1 VKINSPVRNLHL
13 LRKDLRNRKNAPSG
27 RFRKPQLITVPKRCL
42 KRNPKNQENN
52 KRRQRLSFC
61 FQDKQFPYFVK
72 MLSGELGKMICV
84 GIHTNLWGWSCLG
97 QIPPQAGEPFRVNP
111 NADASKEEKTTTYGK
126 FAEP

>member
-1 VKINSPVRNLHL
+1 VKINSPVRNLDP
-13 LRKDLRNRKNAPSG
+13 LRKDLQNRSPGSKFGKNAPFRRIRRTG

-72 MLSGELGKMICV
+72 MLFGGFASTDA
-84 GIHTNLWGWSCLG
+84 GIR
-97 QIPPQAGEPFRVNP
+97 PPVQAVWIESF
-111 NADASKEEKTTTYGK
+111 EKVI
-126 FAEP
+126 FAGLVMP